1 MQSDE
6 LIKLETRLGHSFSDK
21 TILMEA
27 LRHSSWVNEHFRAD
41 KRDNERLEFLGDAV
55 LSLIIGQLLMERYP
69 DMREGDLSRTRAKL
83 VNEYQLAD
91 LARQLDL
98 GRFLMLGKG
107 EAQTDGRNKSSLL
120 ADAFEATLAA
130 LYLDGGFETALAFVG
145 RLFHPL
151 LTHIPGSSQNPDYKS
166 RLQEAVQLRHQEVP
180 RYKVVGESG
189 PDHEKTFRVTVK
201 VCGLAAEGKGRSKK
215 KAEQDAAREGL
226 VRLKRE
232 GLVHPSS

>member
-1 MQSDE
+1 
-6 LIKLETRLGHSFSDK
+6 
-21 TILMEA
+21 ME
-27 LRHSSWVNEHFRAD
+27 
-41 KRDNERLEFLGDAV
+41 K
-55 LSLIIGQLLMERYP
+55 YP
-69 DMREGDLSRTRAKL
+69 AMREGDLSRTRAKL
-83 VNEYQLAD
+83 VNEHQLAD

-130 LYLDGGFETALAFVG
+130 LYLDGGFERALTFVS
-145 RLFHPL
+145 RLYAPL
-151 LTHIPGSSQNPDYKS
+151 FTEIPGHSQNPDYKS

-180 RYKVVGESG
+180 QYTVVCETG
-189 PDHEKTFRVTVK
+189 PDHEKTFCVAVT
-201 VCGLAAEGKGRSKK
+201 VCGLKADGKGRSKK

-226 VRLKRE
+226 ERLKKA